1 MESLI
6 WLTAF
11 FPREDTSSLLLLHDF
26 ANGLTYKNTTPRT
39 YESLKLTAEAQVQ
52 TRHARERMNLLYC
65 PHAANE
71 KLISGCGG
79 ESWSR
84 RSLAPVR

>member
-39 YESLKLTAEAQVQ
+39 YESLNLTAKAEVVSRYAQEMKNSS
-52 TRHARERMNLLYC
+52 R
-65 PHAANE
+65 HAAN
-71 KLISGCGG
+71 LD
-79 ESWSR
+79 
-84 RSLAPVR
+84 